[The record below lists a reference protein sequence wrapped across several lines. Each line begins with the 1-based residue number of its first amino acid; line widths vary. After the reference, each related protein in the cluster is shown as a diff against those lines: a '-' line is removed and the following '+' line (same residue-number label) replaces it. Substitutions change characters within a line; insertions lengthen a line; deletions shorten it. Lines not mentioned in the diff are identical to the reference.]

1 MEHQMEHPAAHGV
14 DDTGS
19 HHVESVRTYLLVFG
33 ALLLGTALTVGA
45 AYINLG
51 VFNDVVALV
60 IAITKATLIVLFFM
74 HVRHSDRLTKV
85 MVIVGWLWLIML
97 ILGTMDDILTRGWI
111 FGTGR

>member
-1 MEHQMEHPAAHGV
+1 MEHQMEHHV
-14 DDTGS
+14 DAVGY

-33 ALLLGTALTVGA
+33 ALLVGTALTVGA

-51 VFNDVVALV
+51 VFNDIVALA

-85 MVIVGWLWLIML
+85 VVLVGWLWLIML

-111 FGTGR
+111 FGGR

>member
-1 MEHQMEHPAAHGV
+1 MEHQMQDHVDAHGH
-14 DDTGS
+14 

-33 ALLLGTALTVGA
+33 ALLVGTALTVGA

-51 VFNDVVALV
+51 VFNDVVALL

-85 MVIVGWLWLIML
+85 MVIIGWLWLIML

-111 FGTGR
+111 FGTGGGR